1 MQTFTVKGDS
11 HNTDWIVPDPF
22 AQVKSTEHMAKINA
36 EIICLRSGAFPNSSW
51 KLYQKY
57 IKRTS
62 MK

>member
-36 EIICLRSGAFPNSSW
+36 EIICLRSGAFPNSS
-51 KLYQKY
+51 
-57 IKRTS
+57 
-62 MK
+62 